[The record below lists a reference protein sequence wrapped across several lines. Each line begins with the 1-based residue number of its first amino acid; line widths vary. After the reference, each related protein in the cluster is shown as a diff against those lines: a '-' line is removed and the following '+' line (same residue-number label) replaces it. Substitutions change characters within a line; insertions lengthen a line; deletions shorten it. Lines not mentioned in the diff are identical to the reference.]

1 MSSDN
6 SGMLRSAVAD
16 FQQSR
21 RQAQIE
27 AVLSGLIGRP
37 TGLLSY
43 EDVRKRLRLGTSVN
57 RGVENV
63 PILSIIGS
71 VGRYHDFTRSFLPRQ
86 DSDRDRWARVKV
98 GVTDLSGLS
107 PVELYKIGE
116 AYFVIDGHHRISVA
130 RQVGATH
137 IEAYVREVHT
147 RVNLSPEVDPED
159 LILKYE
165 YADFLY
171 ETQFDQVIPNVEL
184 KLTEAG
190 LYPVLKEHIDVHRYY
205 MGVDQEREI
214 PYAEAVRHWY
224 ENVYRPVV
232 DVIHELG
239 VLRDFPDRTE
249 TDLYLWAANHR
260 AELEEELG
268 WSITTAAALSD
279 LASTKSS
286 TPARV
291 AKRAGRWLHDILL
304 PDAIEPGPRAGI
316 WREELTSN
324 QQTSLFPSI
333 LVPISESDHDWQ
345 ALQQAVEIAKRE
357 GSTIHGLY
365 VLSQKSHSETA
376 AERLQGEFLR
386 HLQESG
392 VEGQFGVEEGS
403 IARTICERSRWDNL
417 VVLHAAH
424 PPADTP
430 RDRLSSGLRMMIH
443 RCPRPILVVPF
454 KATPIEHV
462 LLAYNDSPKAQEAL
476 FVAAHFSGSWNSKL
490 TVISVAEK
498 RSLGYEWLDQ
508 AREYLES
515 HGVKASYH
523 HKLGFVPR
531 TIDHAASQYHCD
543 LILIGGYKAAPLTEV
558 VLGSK
563 VDELMRRSS
572 VPLLVCS

>member
-1 MSSDN
+1 MN
-6 SGMLRSAVAD
+6 SEHPAMLRSAVAD

-27 AVLSGLIGRP
+27 AVLSGLSGRP

-43 EDVRKRLRLGTSVN
+43 EEVRKRLRLGTSVN
-57 RGVENV
+57 RGVVNV
-63 PILSIIGS
+63 PIQSIIGS
-71 VGRYHDFTRSFLPRQ
+71 VGRYHDFSRSFLPRQ

-98 GVTDLSGLS
+98 GVTDLSGLP
-107 PVELYKIGE
+107 PVELYQIGE

-130 RQVGATH
+130 RQVDATH
-137 IEAYVREVHT
+137 IEAYVREVPT
-147 RVNLSPEVDPED
+147 RVSLSPEVDPED

-171 ETQFDQVIPNVEL
+171 ETEFDQVIPDVEL

-190 LYPVLKEHIDVHRYY
+190 LYPVLKEHIDVHRFY
-205 MGVDQEREI
+205 MGVEQEREI

-224 ENVYRPVV
+224 ENVYRPVI

-239 VLRDFPDRTE
+239 ILRDFPDRTE

-268 WSITTAAALSD
+268 RSITTAAALSD
-279 LASTKSS
+279 LATRKSS

-291 AKRAGRWLHDILL
+291 AKRVGRWLHDILL
-304 PDAIEPGPRAGI
+304 PDAIEPGPRPGT
-316 WREELTSN
+316 WREQLAAN
-324 QQTSLFPSI
+324 QQASLFPSI

-365 VLSQKSHSETA
+365 VMTQKSHSEKST
-376 AERLQGEFLR
+376 ERLKSEFLSR
-386 HLQESG
+386 LDEAQ
-392 VEGQFGVEEGS
+392 VEGEYGVEEGS

-430 RDRLSSGLRMMIH
+430 LDRLSSGLRMMIH
-443 RCPRPILVVPF
+443 RCPRPILVVPV

-476 FVAAHFSGSWNSKL
+476 FVAAHFAEAWNSKL

-498 RSLGYEWLDQ
+498 SRLGYDWLDQ
-508 AREYLES
+508 ARNYLES
-515 HGVKASYH
+515 LGVKAGYH
-523 HKLGFVPR
+523 HKLGSVPR
-531 TIDHAASQYHCD
+531 AIDHAAAQYSCD